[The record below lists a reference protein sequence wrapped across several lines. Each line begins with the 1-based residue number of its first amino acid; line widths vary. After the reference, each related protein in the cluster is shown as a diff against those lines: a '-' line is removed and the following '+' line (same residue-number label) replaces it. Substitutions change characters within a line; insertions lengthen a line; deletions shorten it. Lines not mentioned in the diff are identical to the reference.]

1 MAGSDDY
8 QPIDCT
14 LHDRIEAH
22 ATLHETVRIVYRDGD
37 RVVEV
42 TDRIADWFAKN
53 GAEYMRIANGTVVR
67 LDRVVSIG
75 DIEFETEK

>member
-1 MAGSDDY
+1 MSEDTY

-37 RVVEV
+37 RVVEIR
-42 TDRIADWFAKN
+42 DRIIDWFVKD
-53 GAEYMRIANGTVVR
+53 GAEYMRIANGAVVR
-67 LDRVVSIG
+67 LDRVVSMTR
-75 DIEFETEK
+75 FAPAPTK